1 MSRILRQVRFLARR
15 TNLFTGVL
23 LLVFTLFAQVPTA
36 ELTGIVIDA
45 SGATVAGA
53 EVVITAPATNVKRS
67 VLTNSAGVYIAPALQ
82 PGAYSVRVSMKG
94 FRSAVDNSV
103 QLQVGETVRL
113 NFELQVGE
121 LAETVQV
128 SAAAA
133 SLDTDTTTVGTVID
147 NRRIE
152 DLPLNGRNYLQ
163 LASLVPSGTIYGPG
177 NFIAGA
183 RGGGARAQFSLN
195 LSGQRFQFNRFTLD
209 GVENTDPN
217 FATYLY
223 LPSVDALQEFKVET
237 GTYSAEVGRNMTQVT
252 VITKSGTNNIHGSA
266 FEFVRNTSLDAR
278 NFFQLPNAPIQPLKR
293 HQFGFTLGGPVVI
306 PKALNGRNK
315 LFFFVNYE
323 GQRQRVGSL
332 NFATVPLPEY
342 FSGNFTGLPQ
352 TIYDPATRVLN
363 SAGTAVM
370 TQQPFPGNVI
380 PSNRIHPDSVTARPL
395 WPVPNSPPAG
405 IRDLV
410 YAQNYQ
416 NNREV
421 TKADSDGGMVR

>member
-1 MSRILRQVRFLARR
+1 MPKR
-15 TNLFTGVL
+15 TKFFSSL
-23 LLVFTLFAQVPTA
+23 LLLTLALSAQVPTA
-36 ELTGIVIDA
+36 ELTGIVTD
-45 SGATVAGA
+45 SSRATVAGA
-53 EVVITAPATNVKRS
+53 EVVITAAATNLRRS
-67 VLTNSAGVYIAPALQ
+67 VTTNSAGVYIAPALQ

-133 SLDTDTTTVGTVID
+133 NLDTDTTTVGTVID

-195 LSGQRFQFNRFTLD
+195 LSGQRFQYNRFTLD

-217 FATYLY
+217 FATYLF

-237 GTYSAEVGRNMTQVT
+237 GTYSAEFGRNVTQVN
-252 VITKSGTNNIHGSA
+252 VITKSGTNALHGSL
-266 FEFVRNTSLDAR
+266 FEFVRNTAMDAR
-278 NFFQLPNAPIQPLKR
+278 NFFQLANAPIQPLKR
-293 HQFGFTLGGPVVI
+293 NQFGFTLGGPVII
-306 PKALNGRNK
+306 PKAFDGRNK
-315 LFFFVNYE
+315 LFFFANYE
-323 GQRQRVGSL
+323 GQRQRLGSL
-332 NFATVPLPEY
+332 QFA
-342 FSGNFTGLPQ
+342 S
-352 TIYDPATRVLN
+352 
-363 SAGTAVM
+363 
-370 TQQPFPGNVI
+370 
-380 PSNRIHPDSVTARPL
+380 
-395 WPVPNSPPAG
+395 
-405 IRDLV
+405 
-410 YAQNYQ
+410 
-416 NNREV
+416 
-421 TKADSDGGMVR
+421 